1 MGEHSVNGF
10 MDTTMEKIKQM
21 VNADT
26 IMGNPIHCDDGT
38 VIIPVSKVT
47 YGFAAGGSDF
57 AAKSTAKDLFG
68 GGSGAGV
75 TVTPIAFLSI
85 SHGNVKLLQINPAS
99 STADRV
105 VEMVPEVVDKISGFI
120 KKDKKEKQKDGDVQ
134 IEAPAS
140 EK

>member
-1 MGEHSVNGF
+1 MSEHSVNGF

-21 VNADT
+21 VDADT
-26 IMGNPIHCDDGT
+26 VMGTPIHCADGT

-68 GGSGAGV
+68 GGSGAGI
-75 TVTPIAFLSI
+75 TITPIAFLTI
-85 SHGNVKLLQINPAS
+85 SNGNVKLLQINPAS
-99 STADRV
+99 NTADRV
-105 VEMVPEVVDKISGFI
+105 VEMVPEVVDKVSGFF
-120 KKDKKEKQKDGDVQ
+120 KKDKTPKAEVVVEEIVKE
-134 IEAPAS
+134 E